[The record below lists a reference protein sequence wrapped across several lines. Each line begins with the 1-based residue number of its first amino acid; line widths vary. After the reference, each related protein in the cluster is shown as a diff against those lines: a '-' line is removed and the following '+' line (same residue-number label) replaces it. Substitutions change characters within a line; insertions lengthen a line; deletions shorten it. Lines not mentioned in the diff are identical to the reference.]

1 MTNHNDEGDDHGRDH
16 TDWRLDTRS
25 IHGAGEM
32 RSQYGETSEALY
44 LTSSYV
50 YPSAQEAERRFTGDA
65 EGYIYSRYGNPTVS
79 MFEERMRL
87 LEGAE
92 AAMATSSGMAAVNA
106 VFMSQLSSGDHV
118 LASKSLFGA
127 SLYLLN
133 ELLPRLGIE
142 TTLVDGGDLQA
153 WRNGL
158 RDNTRLVFLETPT
171 NPTLELVDI
180 EEVARIGHSVGARVA
195 VDNVFATP
203 ILQKPL
209 QLGADIVL
217 YSATKHIDGQGRCLG
232 GVVLGGKDYIDGEFR
247 EYVRQTGPSLSPF
260 NAWVML
266 KGLETLSIRVRQH
279 CANAARLADF
289 LETHKAVARVMY
301 PGHADHP
308 QSDLCR
314 KQMTAGGP
322 MVAFEIVG
330 GQREAFAFMNRLSI
344 IRICNNLGDAKSLIT
359 HPVTTTHQ
367 RLSDDERDALG
378 IRASLMRL
386 SVGLEDAQDLVED
399 LEQALATI

>member
-1 MTNHNDEGDDHGRDH
+1 MTGPKNNPAN
-16 TDWRLDTRS
+16 WRAQTRN

-32 RSQYGETSEALY
+32 RSPYGETSEALY

-50 YPSAQEAERRFTGDA
+50 YPSPEEAAKRFTGEAD
-65 EGYIYSRYGNPTVS
+65 GYIYSRYGNPTVS

-87 LEGAE
+87 LEGAQ

-106 VFMSQLSSGDHV
+106 VFMSQLSAGDHV
-118 LASKSLFGA
+118 LASRALFGA

-142 TTLVDGGDLQA
+142 TSLVDGGDLDAWQA
-153 WRNGL
+153 GIRA
-158 RDNTRLVFLETPT
+158 NTKLVFLETPT

-180 EEVARIGHSVGARVA
+180 ASVAEIAHAVGARLA

-203 ILQKPL
+203 VLQQPL
-209 QLGADIVL
+209 ELGADIVL

-232 GVVLGGKDYIDGEFR
+232 GIVLGDSDYIDGELR
-247 EYVRQTGPSLSPF
+247 EYIRQTGPSLSPF

-279 CANAARLADF
+279 GENAARLADF
-289 LETHKAVARVMY
+289 LADHPAVERVMY
-301 PGHADHP
+301 PGRKDHP
-308 QSDLCR
+308 QHELGA
-314 KQMTAGGP
+314 KQMQGGGP
-322 MVAFEIVG
+322 LVAFEVRG
-330 GQREAFAFMNRLSI
+330 GQRGAFAFMNELSI

-367 RLSDDERDALG
+367 RLSDEERAALG
-378 IRASLMRL
+378 IRPSLMRL
-386 SVGLEDAQDLVED
+386 SVGLEDVRDLVED
-399 LEQALATI
+399 LDRALASVQG